1 MAFNIPPELLQTI
14 PLSDSFDES
23 AFLLA
28 QQQEPI
34 TSIRLNP
41 KKYSPI
47 FQQEENVPWSMY
59 GKYLRERPVFTADP
73 LLHAGC
79 YYVQEASSMFLE
91 YALKQCV
98 DFSQTQIALDLCG
111 APGGKSTLLAS
122 LLSEE
127 SLLISNEVIQN
138 RATILN
144 ENICKWGYQNTWV
157 SNSDPKHFAALK
169 NEFTILL
176 MDAPCSGSGLFRKL
190 PNYCH
195 DWNMD
200 NVNLCAQRQ
209 KRILHDSYDCLA
221 QDGILVYM
229 TCSFS
234 QQENEDIV
242 DYILDSMAVESIAF
256 SLPEN
261 WGITETISEEKKG
274 YGYRFYP
281 HLLQGEG
288 FFIACFKKLDGQKV
302 EPKLPAKK
310 FKLKHQSIAEFVD
323 VDKGMVVEQQD
334 NLLFI
339 KEEHIAYMQAFSN
352 HIKLIKKGIRL
363 GKVIRNELLPDHELA
378 LFVGNNFQANIMQVN
393 KEEAIAYLKKEN
405 IIFPEIP
412 KGWALVQ
419 YEGIA
424 LGWIKN
430 IGSRMN
436 NYYPA
441 NYRIL
446 NQNILPS

>member
-14 PLSDSFDES
+14 PLSDSFEEP

-28 QQQEPI
+28 QQQDPI

-47 FQQEENVPWSMY
+47 FEQEANVPWSIY

-157 SNSDPKHFAALK
+157 SNSDPKHFASLK
-169 NEFTILL
+169 NEFNILL
-176 MDAPCSGSGLFRKL
+176 IDAPCSGSGLFRKL

-209 KRILHDSYDCLA
+209 KRILHDSYECLA

-242 DYILDSMAVESIAF
+242 DYILDSMAVESITF

-261 WGITETISEEKKG
+261 WGITETISEKKKDMAIVFTLICCKG
-274 YGYRFYP
+274 KAS
-281 HLLQGEG
+281 LLLVSKSWMGKSGAQ
-288 FFIACFKKLDGQKV
+288 IAFKKL
-302 EPKLPAKK
+302 
-310 FKLKHQSIAEFVD
+310 KLKHLSLAEFVD
-323 VDKGMVVEQQD
+323 VENGTVVEQQE

-339 KEEHIAYMQAFSN
+339 KEEHIAYMQAFSKP
-352 HIKLIKKGIRL
+352 IKLIKKGIRL

-378 LFVGNNFQANIMQVN
+378 LFVGNIFQTNILHLN
-393 KEEAIAYLKKEN
+393 KEQAIAYLKKEN
-405 IIFPEIP
+405 VIFPDIP